1 MPVRSQS
8 AFPIAQDKTS
18 PVLLYNTFDAA
29 AREAASKASIAA
41 AVRAVQ
47 GNIGGLAPSTE
58 KPPPGWTKYQSRSY
72 GGKPYYMSKNGR
84 VSQWERP
91 TDEYTSSAAEEGR
104 NAMPQERELAVR
116 GEEGAPPQVNPFAK
130 QLMRRIQRTR
140 DQANPYH
147 PEAMAAQR
155 RVAEGVAEEEGFP
168 RARVQREANPFEQM
182 AAKEEEER
190 AARRWAVAKAA
201 VEEEAAARGEEL
213 EARRRWKEEQNAMDR
228 GKLEAAVKALDAV
241 EAAKKAVQKAAI
253 NSSENGDEDRVTRAK
268 EVLKRAEEDLAALRA
283 HAGGTRRRRHTK
295 KHRTRG
301 RH

>member
-1 MPVRSQS
+1 MLRPRAPS
-8 AFPIAQDKTS
+8 AFQIGQDKAS
-18 PVLLYNTFDAA
+18 PPQLYNTFDAA
-29 AREAASKASIAA
+29 ARAQASKASIAA

-47 GNIGGLAPSTE
+47 GNIGGLAPLTE
-58 KPPPGWTKYQSRSY
+58 KLPPGWTKHQSRSY
-72 GGKPYYMSKNGR
+72 GGKPYYMSKNAR

-91 TDEYTSSAAEEGR
+91 TDEYTSSAAEEGQ

-140 DQANPYH
+140 AQANPYH

-155 RVAEGVAEEEGFP
+155 RAAEEVAEEESFP
-168 RARVQREANPFEQM
+168 RARVQREANHFEQM

-190 AARRWAVAKAA
+190 AARRW
-201 VEEEAAARGEEL
+201 
-213 EARRRWKEEQNAMDR
+213 
-228 GKLEAAVKALDAV
+228 
-241 EAAKKAVQKAAI
+241 EAAKRAVQKAAI